1 MLISFSLLIALR
13 FIFAFFSDFKK
24 IKKSK
29 ATVIKEKI
37 SPTEALSLVFVLL
50 EATEW
55 QQKGSQAR
63 VIKVGTK
70 IKPSLEE
77 RRDKPTCVLW
87 MI

>member
-50 EATEW
+50 EATE
-55 QQKGSQAR
+55 
-63 VIKVGTK
+63 
-70 IKPSLEE
+70 
-77 RRDKPTCVLW
+77 
-87 MI
+87 